1 MTTPL
6 NQLESLGRYTLLR
19 ELGRGGMSV
28 VYLAKDTELGREV
41 AIKCVDTSAPSA
53 AKLAE
58 RLRSEAKLLAQ
69 LNHPNIV
76 QLYDVVE
83 QENILG
89 LVIEFV
95 GGDTLTQRL
104 KQDPSKEVKLKWLAE
119 VADGLSSAHQK
130 GIAHCDLKA
139 DNVLITHDN
148 IAKVA
153 DFGIAKVKLNDYL
166 EDDGLTRVDNVSGSY
181 FSLSPEQATGQ
192 PVDTRTDLFSLAIL
206 TYQSLIGEHPYGDTH
221 NKIALLQRIISEPAQ
236 ISPKSALILG
246 PRLGQVLIAL
256 LNKNPSKRL
265 YNAAQVEEILRNN
278 TQSSSPSEDET
289 QEIPINAH
297 EQKGEAT
304 SIQTETKRSTFKKSW
319 LPLLMLATGFAV
331 GALTL
336 DLSSKPETSLDS
348 VTYIALDEIKVSST
362 EDSPQKQNAL
372 YKTSIK
378 HSAENALLALTNVGL
393 VTASD
398 LNSATGS
405 LAQKALAAGVDKVLR
420 VSLDCG
426 KNSCDITLEERQ
438 GPKMAVSKRTN
449 FISPFSLTLSEVE
462 NQITSKSIELLGGKL
477 TDQASVA
484 ISDKDYQRY
493 LSVYKDSKAGTAST
507 IQQHQAI
514 TTFIRKYPSYEPAYL
529 LAFRIANHLNL
540 TSGNGGPL
548 SELEELVNSAPKT
561 LESRVSIKIILCNIA
576 IVTGDISQ
584 AESRLDEIR
593 TTDADIVEISQLES
607 ALAYAKNDFDSLL
620 ELDRKNVLLRPSAL
634 NHYNLATSEFF
645 VGNLDS
651 ANEQL
656 DAALA
661 LLPSY
666 AYARDLKA
674 SIAMSQGK
682 LTDAENIYK
691 SLINESDG
699 GNYYVNYALT
709 LMLKGEA
716 TSAVTML
723 EKAIELNP
731 KSTIARLTLADALS
745 LSNQKRVAKK
755 YYLEVISSI
764 KSPTTPQDYSYLA
777 QAQAHTGE
785 LTAAVRTLKIANGA
799 YPDIAEL
806 DYASAIVNTLAGNYI
821 SATVD
826 VKDSIE
832 QGTSPIFYTF
842 NWFKPLCSN
851 KDFVDSTSPITSEL
865 CSVN

>member
-41 AIKCVDTSAPSA
+41 AIKCVDTSVPSA

-206 TYQSLIGEHPYGDTH
+206 TYQSLVNEHPFRVTH
-221 NKIALLQRIISEPAQ
+221 NKVAFLQSIISEPAQ
-236 ISPKSALILG
+236 ISPTAAAILG
-246 PRLGQVLIAL
+246 PRLSQVIMGL
-256 LNKNPSKRL
+256 LNKNPSERL
-265 YNAAQVEEILRNN
+265 YNASQVGEILKCS
-278 TQSSSPSEDET
+278 THSTAPSEDET
-289 QEIPINAH
+289 QDIPISADV
-297 EQKGEAT
+297 EKY
-304 SIQTETKRSTFKKSW
+304 QTVTAQTTASAFRKSW
-319 LPLLMLATGFAV
+319 GPILMLIIGFAV

-336 DLSSKPETSLDS
+336 NLSNKPDTSLDS
-348 VTYIALDEIKVSST
+348 VTYIALDDINLVSS

-378 HSAENALLALTNVGL
+378 HSAENALLALSNVGL
-393 VTASD
+393 VTADD
-398 LNSATGS
+398 LNSVKGS
-405 LAQKALAAGVDKVLR
+405 LAQRALAAGVDKVLKI
-420 VSLDCG
+420 SLECG

-438 GPKMAVSKRTN
+438 GPKMAVSRRDN
-449 FISPFSLTLSEVE
+449 FISPFSLTYSELE
-462 NQITSKSIELLGGKL
+462 KQITSKSIELLGGKL
-477 TDQASVA
+477 SDQVNVV
-484 ISDKDYQRY
+484 ISDQDYQSY
-493 LSVYKDSKAGTAST
+493 LSVYRDSKSGTAST
-507 IQQHQAI
+507 IQHHEVI
-514 TTFIRKYPSYEPAYL
+514 TTFIKKYPNYEPAYI
-529 LAFRIANHLNL
+529 LAFRSANHLNL
-540 TSGNGGPL
+540 TSGNQSPL
-548 SELEELVNSAPKT
+548 NELKALVQSAPNT
-561 LESRVSIKIILCNIA
+561 LKSQVDLKIILCNIA
-576 IVTGDISQ
+576 IATGGISE
-584 AESRLDEIR
+584 AESCLNEIR
-593 TTDADIVEISQLES
+593 TTDVDIVEISQLES
-607 ALAYAKNDFDSLL
+607 TLAYAKNDFDTLL

-645 VGNLDS
+645 RGNLDAS
-651 ANEQL
+651 DEQL
-656 DAALA
+656 DLALA

-666 AYARDLKA
+666 TYARDLKA
-674 SIAMSQGK
+674 SIAMSKGK
-682 LTDAENIYK
+682 LDEAETIYK
-691 SLINESDG
+691 SLISESKDES
-699 GNYYVNYALT
+699 YYINYALT
-709 LMLKGEA
+709 LMLKGQAFSA
-716 TSAVTML
+716 TPML
-723 EKAIELNP
+723 EKANELNP
-731 KSTIARLTLADALS
+731 SSALARLTLADAYS
-745 LSNQKRVAKK
+745 LSSQNDLAKK
-755 YYLEVISSI
+755 YYLEVISLI
-764 KSPTTPQDYSYLA
+764 GSPTTPQDYSYIA

-785 LTAAVRTLKIANGA
+785 LTIAVKTLKVANGKF
-799 YPDIAEL
+799 PDIAEL
-806 DYASAIVNTLAGNYI
+806 DYASAIVNTLAGNYV

-826 VKDSIE
+826 VQDSIQ
-832 QGTSPIFYTF
+832 QGTSAIFYTF
-842 NWFKPLCSN
+842 NWFKPLCSSL
-851 KDFVDSTSPITSEL
+851 DFVNSTTPVTSEL
-865 CSVN
+865 CSTK